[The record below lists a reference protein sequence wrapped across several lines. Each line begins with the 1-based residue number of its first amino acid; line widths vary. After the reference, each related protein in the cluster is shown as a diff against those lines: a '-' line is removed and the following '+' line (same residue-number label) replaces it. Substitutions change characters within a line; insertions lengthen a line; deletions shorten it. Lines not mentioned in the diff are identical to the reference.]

1 MYLCDIL
8 FKIKNYLKFL
18 KSVDV
23 VALLWHKSALF
34 CIVLSSNVNL
44 TPVGN
49 LFHTRLTLLTHDLFS
64 YCCC

>member
-1 MYLCDIL
+1 MYLCDVL

-34 CIVLSSNVNL
+34 CIVLTSNVNL

-49 LFHTRLTLLTHDLFS
+49 LFHTRLTLLTHDFFS